1 MLRVPPGWVQS
12 AVGDSSEKSLDTTE
26 PDEELLTP
34 TWPAVS
40 TRPNTPSPTTERP
53 NSPSPNPQSVD
64 HAWSPEE
71 DTLWRLWE
79 YGGALTLRTPED
91 TQTEFARAK
100 SSDAAAIGAV
110 AATGRVPS
118 SRFDPVPSPRFGSQE
133 LQRKWVEAQLAAA
146 KYPIYFSEAA
156 GWPGH
161 DLLRE
166 LQDAAGRAR
175 DGSFYVGATTDP
187 LHRWQG
193 APCSSRGDAM
203 VGHGE
208 PGGGSRNVCHRTSGV
223 RTGQSR
229 RRAPHPPRAG

>member
-1 MLRVPPGWVQS
+1 MLRVPPGLVQS

-40 TRPNTPSPTTERP
+40 TRPNTPSPTPERS
-53 NSPSPNPQSVD
+53 NSPSPNPQIVD

-133 LQRKWVEAQLAAA
+133 LQRNGSKLN
-146 KYPIYFSEAA
+146 
-156 GWPGH
+156 
-161 DLLRE
+161 LRQQSIRSTSVKP
-166 LQDAAGRAR
+166 LGGRAMICY
-175 DGSFYVGATTDP
+175 GSFRTLQAALATV
-187 LHRWQG
+187 H
-193 APCSSRGDAM
+193 SMS
-203 VGHGE
+203 
-208 PGGGSRNVCHRTSGV
+208 
-223 RTGQSR
+223 
-229 RRAPHPPRAG
+229 